1 MAQLDDDATY
11 NVRLRRVFF
20 EYRANDQA
28 RSASISE
35 SALERLTEGQY
46 LAGQDWRIAAYR
58 ANGEVIH
65 ALAETLR
72 ERGENPVFIRLIDL
86 QD

>member
-1 MAQLDDDATY
+1 MDQMDDDATY
-11 NVRLRRVFF
+11 NVRLRRVLF
-20 EYRANDQA
+20 EYRANNQA
-28 RSASISE
+28 HSASISE
-35 SALERLTEGQY
+35 GALERLAEGQY
-46 LAGQDWRIAAYR
+46 LAGQNWRIAAYR
-58 ANGEVIH
+58 ANWEAIH